1 MRGLLRRIPYS
12 VLLVMAIFLG
22 VAPITPQPHLIEKLA
37 LLLQGRLVRL
47 IDIFDLLFHS
57 APLMILAL
65 KLILERKPGQESDP

>member
-22 VAPITPQPHLIEKLA
+22 VAPITPQPHLVEKLA